1 LIDFKAGIEKK
12 CTEEDF
18 PCALTFEIQ
27 EKLQSFTAVIKIFSS
42 RGFTVKEFIDD
53 HMCIMSRD
61 NEGFNEAIKIK
72 DNKIQIQAMKETI
85 MDLCDDLSQYCKN
98 ILE

>member
-1 LIDFKAGIEKK
+1 MVDFKIEINKK

-18 PCALTFEIQ
+18 PCAITFEIQ
-27 EKLQSFTAVIKIFSS
+27 EKLQSFTDVVSIFTS
-42 RGFTVKEFIDD
+42 RGFTVKEFVDD

-72 DNKIQIQAMKETI
+72 DYRIQIQAMKDTI
-85 MDLCDDLSQYCKN
+85 VDLCDDLSLHCTN
-98 ILE
+98 IVE